1 MALYFYLEFRE
12 IQDIYLNLYIT
23 SAKRARES
31 RMLHH
36 SMIYADYSI
45 ALTRIT
51 SQFAWYLRYFR
62 RNTSTALLI
71 PRTDLHKWGS
81 WITANARWIVINKRY
96 KHGGNIR
103 LTPSG
108 LCNFIFQDT
117 LSCNLD
123 SLRRLFNSL
132 VQCQDN
138 KVFYYINIYVI
149 RVISR
154 TCDRELCYYRTLLC
168 PSGATFVRRV
178 LFVWKDVRAPLIV
191 TVNLESRCE
200 RSCDECNTSRKW
212 YKNLNYEYI

>member
-23 SAKRARES
+23 SVKRARES

-103 LTPSG
+103 LSPSG

-154 TCDRELCYYRTLLC
+154 IYVQPRIVLLSHFTL
-168 PSGATFVRRV
+168 S
-178 LFVWKDVRAPLIV
+178 
-191 TVNLESRCE
+191 E
-200 RSCDECNTSRKW
+200 RSDIRSSCALCMKRCSCASYRNHEPWIALWTELWWMQHVTKMV
-212 YKNLNYEYI
+212 